1 MVLIDSMEHAYQAPP
16 GDFAQARVSEICVGS
31 CAAILVSAMATLA
44 LALATLPEV
53 PASRSLF
60 CRRAAR
66 WHALQAALALALI
79 PWVWSCFHLQALS
92 QRSITIMTVMMV
104 PMADLT
110 TSANLASA
118 STRLRHRFLGGGI
131 GGLLA
136 TAIVLASH
144 AAPVIMT
151 LAGCLLRRAAR
162 PPH

>member
-1 MVLIDSMEHAYQAPP
+1 
-16 GDFAQARVSEICVGS
+16 
-31 CAAILVSAMATLA
+31 
-44 LALATLPEV
+44 
-53 PASRSLF
+53 
-60 CRRAAR
+60 
-66 WHALQAALALALI
+66 
-79 PWVWSCFHLQALS
+79 
-92 QRSITIMTVMMV
+92 MTVMMV